1 MSIGQVGPFTTAIET
16 MATAVGA
23 GILLGS
29 FAMGAI
35 GLLAGRPRRVLEA
48 RGLTDGYYGGLFAIG
63 FVLVDLA
70 LRYGG

>member
-1 MSIGQVGPFTTAIET
+1 MLIGQVGPFTTAIET

-29 FAMGAI
+29 FATGAI
-35 GLLAGRPRRVLEA
+35 GMLAGRSRRVLAA
-48 RGLTDGYYGGLFAIG
+48 RGLIYGYYGGLFAVG

-70 LRYGG
+70 IRYGG